1 MRELLVDKELRDL
14 LPPLTKEEFT
24 QLENNIIKDGCQS
37 PIITWNDYIVDGH
50 NRYNICTKYKIDFE
64 ELKLAYETKDD
75 IIQWMIDTQLGRRN
89 LTPIQRIAI
98 AEKYR
103 PIIEKKAKE
112 NKVRAMGKARENNP
126 NNSEEQFSQN
136 SDTTVEKVD
145 TKKELS
151 KIANVSYDTYY
162 KGKRILDSD
171 NEDIKDKLKNKE
183 ISINKAYNELF
194 KKEKPEEK
202 NIEPIT
208 DEKIGNNEIE
218 DDIHTVVKSERYV
231 GDTEAIIKT
240 GDLLKDIN
248 GMPIPITEEGKI
260 SNSEFKKMVDD
271 IKTPK
276 NIEDYIDSEVVF
288 EGIEQIFDDMIWG
301 LDAKLFTIEKAVLKM
316 ELDDK
321 NKIKEIIDKYIE
333 KIKEIKNKL
342 N

>member
-1 MRELLVDKELRDL
+1 MRKLLIDKELRDL
-14 LPPLTKEEFT
+14 LPPLTKEEFS
-24 QLENNIIKDGCQS
+24 QLEENILKDGCQS

-50 NRYNICTKYKIDFE
+50 NRYKICNKHKIEFE

-112 NKVRAMGKARENNP
+112 SYTKNVGRPTTDK
-126 NNSEEQFSQN
+126 SCQN
-136 SDTTVEKVD
+136 SDTIKSQKVD

-171 NEDIKDKLKNKE
+171 NDEIKNKLKNKE
-183 ISINKAYNELF
+183 ISINKAYNQLF
-194 KKEKPEEK
+194 KKEKKEDK
-202 NIEPIT
+202 NFLKDEIKDKIPIKKSNENNST
-208 DEKIGNNEIE
+208 DIIDNETE
-218 DDIHTVVKSERYV
+218 VV
-231 GDTEAIIKT
+231 IKT
-240 GDLLKDIN
+240 NDLLKDVN
-248 GMPIPITEEGKI
+248 GNTIPITEEGRI
-260 SNSEFKKMVDD
+260 SSSDFKKMVAD

-276 NIEDYIDSEVVF
+276 NIEDYIDNDIVF
-288 EGIEQIFDDMIWG
+288 EGVEQLFDDLIWS
-301 LDAKLFTIEKAVLKM
+301 LNAKLFTIEKAVFKM
-316 ELDDK
+316 ETES
-321 NKIKEIIDKYIE
+321 KIKLKRIINEYLDKIN
-333 KIKEIKNKL
+333 EIKNKI

>member
-1 MRELLVDKELRDL
+1 MRKLLIDKELRDL
-14 LPPLTKEEFT
+14 LPPLTKEEFS
-24 QLENNIIKDGCQS
+24 QLEENILKDGCQS

-50 NRYNICTKYKIDFE
+50 NRYNICNKHKIEFE

-112 NKVRAMGKARENNP
+112 NKIKSAEMTNEKLGNTVC
-126 NNSEEQFSQN
+126 QN
-136 SDTTVEKVD
+136 SDKPIIQKVD

-171 NEDIKDKLKNKE
+171 NEEIKDKLKNKE
-183 ISINKAYNELF
+183 ISINKAYNQLF
-194 KKEKPEEK
+194 KKENKKIETDNVEKENFIEESNENNSK
-202 NIEPIT
+202 NT
-208 DEKIGNNEIE
+208 LSNETE
-218 DDIHTVVKSERYV
+218 VV
-231 GDTEAIIKT
+231 IKT
-240 GDLLKDIN
+240 NDLLKDAN
-248 GMPIPITEEGKI
+248 GNIIPITEEGRI
-260 SNSEFKKMVDD
+260 STSDFKKMVAD

-276 NIEDYIDSEVVF
+276 NIEDYIDNDIVF
-288 EGIEQIFDDMIWG
+288 EGVEQLFDDLIWS
-301 LDAKLFTIEKAVLKM
+301 LNAKLFTIEKAVLKM
-316 ELDDK
+316 EDES
-321 NKIKEIIDKYIE
+321 KIKLKKIINEYLDKIN
-333 KIKEIKNKL
+333 EIKNKI